1 MQQISPP
8 LRFALI
14 GLVLFGAVWFVAL
27 RPKGDSSEPKAVT
40 APGVQGLAN
49 SVAKARDAKEA
60 ADASVKRTE
69 TAAANVDGSTA
80 TGSASATAAKSA
92 SAKAKSGGSIPRGA
106 AARRDAR
113 RLATDL
119 EEGKAVVLL
128 FGSPSADSK
137 HNASV
142 LRGIDHRDGRV
153 VTRVTSISQI
163 GNYAIFTANT
173 TANQAPTTYVIG
185 PKNRAKIIAGY
196 TSIGEVDQAVGDVLR
211 KGSGRDRFGKGRGV
225 GAK

>member
-14 GLVLFGAVWFVAL
+14 GIVLFGAIWFVAL
-27 RPKGDSSEPKAVT
+27 RPKGESTEPKAVT

-60 ADASVKRTE
+60 ADASVKRSE
-69 TAAANVDGSTA
+69 AAAANVDGSTA
-80 TGSASATAAKSA
+80 TGTAAKATVVKTS
-92 SAKAKSGGSIPRGA
+92 KAKSGGSIPRGA

-113 RLATDL
+113 RLAADL
-119 EEGKAVVLL
+119 KDGKAVVLL
-128 FGSPSADSK
+128 FGSQSADSK
-137 HNASV
+137 HNAAV
-142 LRGIDHRDGRV
+142 LRAIDHRGGRV
-153 VTRVTSISQI
+153 VTRRTSISQI

-173 TANQAPTTYVIG
+173 TANQAPTTYVMG

-196 TSIGEVDQAVGDVLR
+196 TSVGEVDQAVGDVLR
-211 KGSGRDRFGKGRGV
+211 KSSGRDRFGKGRGV
-225 GAK
+225 GKK